1 MLTSDELKKYAKQE
15 LGIDALGVADIGR
28 FDNAPDFMHPR
39 RIMPEVKSVIVFT
52 RRILRGCYRGIER
65 GTHWPSYQVFAY
77 AGLTKLIHQGNYRLG
92 RFIEDHGFEAVPAPP
107 AATLRESGPRG
118 PVPPGGKYPR
128 NINISLRIAAVMAG
142 LGEMGWS
149 KVFLSRDFGPRQRL
163 GCILTDA
170 ELEPDPIRVGE
181 ICDGCKCCVR
191 DCPGQAISG
200 ERAIDFE
207 AGGVK
212 WQCNDLVLGRCKLTH
227 FGLNRT
233 TSPHF
238 VKSFPGIYIPILEQG
253 NTWVEGWNF
262 GHALFNAL
270 PTYKAF
276 SAYPIAICG
285 ARGCII
291 SCMNHLEKR
300 RRIRNLFKKPFTAEQ
315 PWRLPEK
322 PQKYHEDHH
331 GFVFDPEHPDDPENG
346 SGNVQSNWY

>member
-1 MLTSDELKKYAKQE
+1 MLTSANLKKYAREE
-15 LGIDALGVADIGR
+15 LGIDALGVASLDR
-28 FDNAPDFMHPR
+28 FDNAPEYMHPR
-39 RIMPEVKSVIVFT
+39 QIMPEVKSVIVFT

-92 RFIEDHGFEAVPAPP
+92 RFIEDYGFEAVPAPP
-107 AATLRESGPRG
+107 AATLREAGPRG

-128 NINISLRIAAVMAG
+128 NINISIRIAAVMAG

-149 KVFLSRDFGPRQRL
+149 KVFLSEDFGPRQRL
-163 GCILTDA
+163 GVILTNA
-170 ELEPDPIRVGE
+170 ELESDPIRIGH
-181 ICDGCKCCVR
+181 ICDGCKLCVR
-191 DCPGQAISG
+191 DCPGMAISRD
-200 ERAIDFE
+200 EVIQFE
-207 AGGVK
+207 AGGVQ
-212 WQCNDLVLGRCKLTH
+212 WQCNDLNLGKCKLTH
-227 FGLNRT
+227 FGLNRV

-238 VKSFPGIYIPILEQG
+238 VKTFPGIVLPMAEQG

-262 GHALFNAL
+262 GHALFSAL

-300 RRIRNLFKKPFTAEQ
+300 RRIRNLFARSFTDEK
-315 PWRLPEK
+315 PWRLPEE
-322 PQKYHEDHH
+322 PQRFHRDHH
-331 GFVFDPEHPDDPENG
+331 GFVYDPEYPENS
-346 SGNVQSNWY
+346 SGGVQSDWY